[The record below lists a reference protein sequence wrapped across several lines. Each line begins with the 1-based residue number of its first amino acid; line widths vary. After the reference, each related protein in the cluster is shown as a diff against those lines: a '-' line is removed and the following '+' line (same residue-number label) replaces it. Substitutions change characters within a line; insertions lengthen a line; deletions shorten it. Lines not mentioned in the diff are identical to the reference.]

1 MILMKETNLYDDDA
15 ISEALLRTVSNI
27 FYDENMF
34 NILTHNGAIQGLFW
48 DNGQVYANMNY
59 LRSGTIKVGGNG
71 NVNGLLEVYNASQ
84 TVTCRLNNTGLYAI
98 AGTIGGFTI
107 NNTNIHNG
115 VTSLSDTA
123 HDGVYVG
130 TDGIVLGKGKF
141 KATNAGAVT
150 AANLTITGGSII
162 GSSITLGGSSNGNGT
177 LIVKDASNNNV
188 VTLNNVGVTVTKGTI
203 SGSTIT
209 VGGANNN
216 GLFEVHNS
224 SGTRIGRID
233 NTALYYGNI
242 GSNLNSPNTK
252 IDSSGAIT
260 TKNLTANDY
269 IYVSGNSTSLIKI
282 PTDIG
287 GYHASLDYT
296 QMYKWGFKYASG
308 SSSVKK
314 YIYMGAIPSSSAGTS
329 YTDGFLTLMN
339 GEYPSA
345 ATVITSIDNALMRI
359 SGSSTYSEVTWSYIK
374 TSGQLAGGT
383 LFVTG
388 TKSRVV
394 ETDSYG
400 ERLMYCYETPSPM
413 FGDVG
418 EGEIGE
424 DGKCY
429 VFIDSIFA
437 NTVTLSQYQVFL
449 QKYGDGDCWIEEK
462 TSAYFV
468 VCGTA
473 GLHFGWELK
482 AKQSDFDQYRM
493 ERFTEQ
499 LTPDDRIDY
508 AKELFEHIAD
518 IQRER
523 EVAA

>member
-1 MILMKETNLYDDDA
+1 MKLIKETNLYDDEA

-177 LIVKDASNNNV
+177 LIVKDASNNHV

-209 VGGANNN
+209 VCGSNNN

-233 NTALYYGNI
+233 NTAFYYGNI
-242 GSNLNSPNTK
+242 GSNLNAPNTK
-252 IDSSGAIT
+252 IDSAGAIT
-260 TKNLTANDY
+260 TKSLTANDY
-269 IYVSGNSTSLIKI
+269 INVEGNASSLVKI
-282 PTDIG
+282 PTNMDAYNTG
-287 GYHASLDYT
+287 LNFT
-296 QMYKWGFKYASG
+296 QLYNWGLKYAHG
-308 SSSVKK
+308 SSSVKRYV
-314 YIYMGAIPSSSAGTS
+314 YIGGIPYQASNNSYLDGYITVMNAQYYNSATTILSMTDTGIKAWASSNT
-329 YTDGFLTLMN
+329 
-339 GEYPSA
+339 
-345 ATVITSIDNALMRI
+345 
-359 SGSSTYSEVTWSYIK
+359 SEVYWNYIK
-374 TSGQLAGGT
+374 TTGSLQGGT
-383 LFVTG
+383 LYISG

-394 ETDSYG
+394 DTDDYG

-462 TSAYFV
+462 TFAYFV

-508 AKELFEHIAD
+508 AKELFDHIAE
-518 IQRER
+518 IQHER